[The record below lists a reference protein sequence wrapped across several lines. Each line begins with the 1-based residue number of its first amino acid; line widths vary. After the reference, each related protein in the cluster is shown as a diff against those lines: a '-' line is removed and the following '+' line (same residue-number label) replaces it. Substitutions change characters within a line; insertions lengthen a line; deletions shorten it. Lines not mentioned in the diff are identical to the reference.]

1 MTTPRAM
8 SRLQFYADTHKTVCI
23 GLCEDHKRERRELG
37 DEAMRLRASSKS
49 EDHQRREKLIES
61 LPGINAKLKEHRQ
74 MATSFLRELR
84 SICEVELSIIRE
96 NGLDK
101 KHERDIL
108 QLLTKH
114 NQMNARALSNELNQ
128 MRWPTRS
135 QIAMLNAKLDK
146 QLAMRKK

>member
-1 MTTPRAM
+1 
-8 SRLQFYADTHKTVCI
+8 
-23 GLCEDHKRERRELG
+23 
-37 DEAMRLRASSKS
+37 
-49 EDHQRREKLIES
+49 
-61 LPGINAKLKEHRQ
+61 